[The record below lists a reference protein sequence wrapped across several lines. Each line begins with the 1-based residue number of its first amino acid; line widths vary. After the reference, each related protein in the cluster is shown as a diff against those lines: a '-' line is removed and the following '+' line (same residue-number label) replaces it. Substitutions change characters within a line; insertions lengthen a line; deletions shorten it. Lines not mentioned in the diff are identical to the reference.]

1 MIGRQ
6 NRSQGELFFI
16 AGTLGDLVPDGH
28 VLKGVD
34 GVLDL
39 SWLREEVR
47 DCYDERLGRPS
58 IDPESAV
65 RLMLAGFFEGIVE
78 DRKLMRAAEVNIA
91 MRWFAG
97 YKLTERLP
105 DHSSLTRIRKRWG
118 AERFRRIM
126 ERTVDQCVAAGL
138 VDGETVHTDAT
149 LIRANVSWQAVR
161 EEHIERVLAE
171 NEASDEVPGADPPP
185 DEPPRRGRPPGKTV
199 KAKKKKLCTTDPDAT
214 LAKSR
219 THAIAEPSYKQHSV
233 VDDKAGVVLDVVVT
247 TGEAAESEQL
257 QGQLKRVEQKTG
269 KKVKTATADSGYGT
283 ASNYA
288 ALEARGIEAVI
299 PPPRKGHHRGVLHT
313 ERFKYDAKHDLVR
326 CPRSRILRRKNR
338 VKNGWLYR
346 PRAKDCKTCPLRSQ
360 CTRAKSGVRTILIVD
375 DYPALARARRRWPN
389 RNAATR
395 HAYTRHRWRV
405 EGIHGEAKTQHGLR
419 RAVRRGLWNVAIQ
432 AYLTAAVLNL
442 KRLAA
447 LLCHILAAWCTR
459 RGRQTLQGVIRQHP
473 QQIGRIGFSIP
484 ISARRAA

>member
-1 MIGRQ
+1 MIGKQ

-16 AGTLGDLVPDGH
+16 TGSLGDLVPDEH
-28 VLKGVD
+28 VLKRVD
-34 GVLDL
+34 AVLDL
-39 SWLREEVR
+39 CWLREDVR
-47 DCYDERLGRPS
+47 DCYDERVGRPS

-91 MRWFAG
+91 IRWFAG

-118 AERFRRIM
+118 PERFRRIM
-126 ERTVDQCVAAGL
+126 ERTVDLCVAAGL

-149 LIRANVSWQAVR
+149 LIRANVSWKAVR
-161 EEHIERVLAE
+161 EQHIERVLAE
-171 NEASDEVPGADPPP
+171 NEAGDEPPGADPPP
-185 DEPPRRGRPPGKTV
+185 DKPPRRGCPPRK
-199 KAKKKKLCTTDPDAT
+199 KAKAKKLCTTDPDAT
-214 LAKSR
+214 LAKSS
-219 THAIAEPSYKQHSV
+219 THAIAEPSYKQHSA

-257 QGQLKRVEQKTG
+257 LEQLKRVEEKTG

-288 ALEARGIEAVI
+288 ALETRGIKAVI

-313 ERFKYDAKHDLVR
+313 DRFKYDAKHDLVH

-338 VKNGWLYR
+338 VKNGWVYR
-346 PRAKDCKTCPLRSQ
+346 PRAKDCKTCPLRKR
-360 CTRAKSGVRTILIVD
+360 CTTAKSGIRTILIVD
-375 DYPALARARRRWPN
+375 DYPALIRARRRWRN
-389 RNAATR
+389 RDAATR
-395 HAYTRHRWRV
+395 HVYTRHQWRV
-405 EGIHGEAKTQHGLR
+405 EGIHGEAKTRHGLR

-447 LLCHILAAWCTR
+447 ALLHALLALCVPRHAGGKPGACTR
-459 RGRQTLQGVIRQHP
+459 WYSGT
-473 QQIGRIGFSIP
+473 FSGP
-484 ISARRAA
+484 GSFRPEHARRAA